1 MKKVKTI
8 LVGGAGVDK
17 SNITKYL
24 DENQYATVGAA
35 NLRYTCSSSR
45 GDITFTIWDTA
56 GQERYKTLAPMYF
69 AGSYCALLVFDIASK
84 ESFERL
90 DEFYD
95 LLQSRA
101 PVECIFVLV
110 GNKIDEEK
118 ERQISQ
124 EEAEDYSQKIGAI
137 KYVEISTLTGEGI
150 KELFTLIANCP
161 DLHYEDDIKN
171 SYISDLHPPEQ
182 NKKQCF

>member
-8 LVGGAGVDK
+8 LVGDAGVDK
-17 SNITKYL
+17 SSIPKYL
-24 DENQYATVGAA
+24 DDDPSATVGAGD
-35 NLRYTCSSSR
+35 LSYTCSSPR
-45 GDITFTIWDTA
+45 GDITFTIWDTT
-56 GQERYKTLAPMYF
+56 GYKRDRTLTPMYF
-69 AGSYCALLVFDIASK
+69 PGSYCALLVFDIASK
-84 ESFERL
+84 ESFEVL
-90 DEFYD
+90 DEFYG
-95 LLQSRA
+95 LLKSRA
-101 PVECIFVLV
+101 PAECIFVLV
-110 GNKIDEEK
+110 GNKIDKEK